1 MKKIFIE
8 IGHPAHVHL
17 FKNIYWELEKRGW
30 QGLFITKDKDCAIN
44 LLKSYK
50 LPFKILGKTQDKIVN
65 KILTLPYFA
74 LKMYKLA
81 KIYKPD
87 LFVSRGSPIS
97 GWSSFLLRK
106 PHITLSDTENVK
118 LYDSIAKPFI
128 DVILTSS
135 SYKRN
140 HGGKQIRYP
149 GYHELA
155 YLHPKYFTPN
165 PSVLEEEGIDMNEKY
180 AIVRFVSWT
189 AHHDI
194 GHQGFSEANKL
205 KLVKEL
211 SRYLK
216 VFISSE
222 GDLPEELKKYQ
233 IKIKPENMHNVLYYA
248 QLFIGESATMASEC
262 AVLGTPSIYLNDSQL
277 GYIISEADYGLV
289 HMFNEDEISQL
300 KALNKSIEIIS
311 QPDIKNE
318 YRERAQKMLQDK
330 IDVTSFL
337 VWFIENYPES
347 VKEVKSPEFSFDRFK

>member
-65 KILTLPYFA
+65 KILTLPNFA

-81 KIYKPD
+81 RIYKPD
-87 LFVSRGSPIS
+87 LFVSRVSPVS
-97 GWSSFLLRK
+97 GWSSFLFRK
-106 PHITLSDTENVK
+106 PHITLTDTENVK
-118 LYDSIAKPFI
+118 LSDSISEPFA

-135 SYKRN
+135 SYRRN

-194 GHQGFSEANKL
+194 GHRGFSKETKI
-205 KLVKEL
+205 KLVTEL
-211 SRYLK
+211 SKYIK

-222 GDLPEELKKYQ
+222 GDLPEELKGFQ
-233 IKIKPENMHNVLYYA
+233 IKIKPENMHNALYYA
-248 QLFIGESATMASEC
+248 QLLVGESATMASEC
-262 AVLGTPSIYLNDSQL
+262 AMVGTPAIYINNSHFGSLDSQA
-277 GYIISEADYGLV
+277 EYGLV
-289 HMFNEDEISQL
+289 HLFSEDELAQEHAIQ
-300 KALNKSIEIIS
+300 KAIEIVS
-311 QPDIKNE
+311 KPDIKNE
-318 YRERAQKMLQDK
+318 YRERAQKMLENK
-330 IDVTSFL
+330 IDVTSFMI
-337 VWFIENYPES
+337 WFVENYPES
-347 VKEVKSPEFSFDRFK
+347 VKEVKSPGFSFDRFK